1 MIAIRCNG
9 EQREIPEGT
18 SAAALVKELGVQG
31 RKFAVERNREVVS
44 RESLD
49 GVVLQEGDEV
59 NVVTLVGGG

>member
-9 EQREIPEGT
+9 QKREIAEGT
-18 SAAALVKELGVQG
+18 SLAGLVDGLGVKG

-44 RESLD
+44 REKLD
-49 GVVLQEGDEV
+49 EVILQEGDEV